1 MITLTGP
8 RLTPAP
14 SVDVPDALRARIEAA
29 GSAAAAARALS
40 VSTSYLLDVRH
51 GRRPASARLLEALG
65 LERVVVAR
73 EADRG

>member
-1 MITLTGP
+1 MITLMGP
-8 RLTPAP
+8 AGPI
-14 SVDVPDALRARIEAA
+14 DVPDALRARIEQA

-51 GRRPASARLLEALG
+51 GRRPASARLLKSLG
-65 LERVVVAR
+65 LERVIVPAR